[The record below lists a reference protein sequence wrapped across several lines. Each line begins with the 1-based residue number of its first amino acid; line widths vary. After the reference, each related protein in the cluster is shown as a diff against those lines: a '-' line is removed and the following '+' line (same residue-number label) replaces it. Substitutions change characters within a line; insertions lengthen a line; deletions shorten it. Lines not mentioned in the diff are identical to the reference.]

1 MSSKNIY
8 PPENLLDSIEEIATM
23 KKVFLLGD
31 RSLTSANGLYVQSGS
46 LPGYGTQYMAGGEF
60 IAKLVF
66 VRKPDGSREVTKY
79 QSGDWEDK
87 VNETLQLC
95 RQLIHLDDAIKI
107 GAGRNVTYLYGNTI
121 ISDSLKEVVKHIKQ
135 HHDEIDTQWQLFG
148 FPRGIKLLD
157 VFLDELKEKWPTE
170 YSELTN
176 PQAGEKDMEAL
187 LEGNSG
193 TLAWVFGYMCERG
206 WISHEKL
213 MNANTIMGELLA
225 KEVCSN
231 RKQAKSKGI
240 AFAAAFG
247 CISDLGAIDA
257 RIMKKGEDA
266 NSQY

>member
-23 KKVFLLGD
+23 KKVFSLRD

-66 VRKPDGSREVTKY
+66 VRKPDGSREVKKY
-79 QSGDWEDK
+79 QPGDWENK

-95 RQLIHLDDAIKI
+95 RQLIHLDDAAKI
-107 GAGRNVTYLYGNTI
+107 GSGRNATYLSGNTI
-121 ISDSLKEVVKHIKQ
+121 ISDSLKEVFEHINQ
-135 HHDEIDTQWQLFG
+135 HYDEINTQWQLLG
-148 FPRGIKLLD
+148 FSRGIELLN
-157 VFLDELKEKWPTE
+157 VFLNELKEKWPIE
-170 YSELTN
+170 YSQLMN
-176 PQAGEKDMEAL
+176 PYIGEKDMEAL
-187 LEGNSG
+187 LEGDSG

-206 WISHEKL
+206 WISQEKL
-213 MNANTIMGELLA
+213 VNANTVMGELLA
-225 KEVCSN
+225 KEVRSN

-247 CISDLGAIDA
+247 RISDLGAIDA
-257 RIMKKGEDA
+257 RIMKKEKRA